1 MSIAMEKEAT
11 GHADEIIKAIK
22 SHESSWDEAFRL
34 ALIRNQFCK
43 WIGAG
48 RDSELVDQVA
58 AAINA
63 EFKLPD
69 DECVDATWYETLAE
83 ERREELIVSQ
93 DACCDEIEA
102 NKGSLEA
109 ATERAKSAKA
119 AIEEG
124 HSRLRFLSREL
135 RKPYVFPLPS
145 APSRQRELPMADG
158 EEWRAVPL
166 AEVLAGDVVLR
177 AIAGEKLG
185 QINLGQYCAA
195 IAEFG
200 EGDKPKKLTRK
211 QWDRIEAIVQEWHS
225 LQAESDGIDA
235 PAPDS
240 EESGVTTKPGGHG
253 VKRTKK
259 RAAATAG

>member
-1 MSIAMEKEAT
+1 MGEDREIGLAQSVARAVSEEF
-11 GHADEIIKAIK
+11 GYEDDDEITVEWCDDQA
-22 SHESSWDEAFRL
+22 ESR
-34 ALIRNQFCK
+34 RN
-43 WIGAG
+43 
-48 RDSELVDQVA
+48 
-58 AAINA
+58 
-63 EFKLPD
+63 
-69 DECVDATWYETLAE
+69 
-83 ERREELIVSQ
+83 ELIESQ
-93 DACCDEIEA
+93 DACCNEIEEEKA
-102 NKGSLEA
+102 SLEA

-119 AIEEG
+119 SIEEA

-135 RKPYVFPLPS
+135 RKPFVFPLPTP
-145 APSRQRELPMADG
+145 PSRQRELPLGDG

-166 AEVLAGDVVLR
+166 SDVLASDVALKSV
-177 AIAGEKLG
+177 AVEKLG
-185 QINLGQYCAA
+185 NINLGQYAEAA
-195 IAEFG
+195 ASFG
-200 EGDKPKKLTRK
+200 AGDKPKKLTRK